1 MRTVVVAL
9 LSLFGGAFA
18 DGNCGL
24 AKLYPKPEDYS
35 NPKGGRCFKDE
46 GSQVSPLDESYRKM
60 LLANEGGGSL
70 RMLVKD
76 WDTHKLNSAIA
87 YILIHEIIGYPKPQM
102 CTTANGMTSG
112 SFDLLSG
119 TASRPAEADI
129 DMELWASSAYAEFLE
144 REGNY
149 TNAGK
154 SFSYGRS
161 GLFLRPGGSDEQRAL
176 LLSHGRMYNNLERDV
191 LPTLPTLRQARS
203 LAQWC
208 NIGGSDHCMEV
219 PNRACHALA
228 DTEDCRVVLK
238 AWDSSDKGI
247 VEEIIQNA
255 SLPLI
260 IVYTGGGFDYLKEL
274 PEQSFL
280 FYHWEPALIIAP
292 DTNIMRIVFED
303 PVLCEPDETFVA
315 QPTKRAC
322 DFRQGLVHKGHSA
335 RLGRMYPD
343 VAHMLQNCECPF
355 SLNPKD
361 IVPHRAAPYRPPV
374 VCIATWQTP
383 FRPLHFG
390 GWSSGRAK
398 RTARPIMA
406 WPASG

>member
-1 MRTVVVAL
+1 MGVRGYPQLLPPRARMRTVVVAL

-18 DGNCGL
+18 DGKCGL
-24 AKLYPKPEDYS
+24 AEVYPDPEAYS
-35 NPKGGRCFKDE
+35 NPEGGRCFEDKV
-46 GSQVSPLDESYRKM
+46 SQISPLDESYRQM
-60 LLANEGGGSL
+60 LLFNEGGASM

-87 YILIHEIIGYPKPQM
+87 YILIHEVIGYPKPQM
-102 CTTANGMTSG
+102 CTTADGFTSG

-119 TASRPAEADI
+119 TAVRPAEADI
-129 DMELWASSAYAEFLE
+129 DMELWAASAYSEYLDQ
-144 REGNY
+144 EGSY
-149 TNAGK
+149 TNAGR

-228 DTEDCRVVLK
+228 DTEDCRVLLK

-255 SLPLI
+255 SLPLV
-260 IVYTGGGFDYLKEL
+260 IVYTGDGFDYLKEL

-280 FYHWEPALIIAP
+280 FYAWEPALVIP
-292 DTNIMRIVFED
+292 PHTDIMRIVFED
-303 PVLCEPDETFVA
+303 PVLCEPNETFVS

-322 DFRQGLVHKGHSA
+322 DFKQGLVHKGYSG

-343 VAHMLQNCECPF
+343 VAHMIQNCECPP
-355 SLNPKD
+355 S
-361 IVPHRAAPYRPPV
+361 IVPHRAAPRHAAPRRAAPRHATHASFASPPGRP
-374 VCIATWQTP
+374 
-383 FRPLHFG
+383 R
-390 GWSSGRAK
+390 SDR
-398 RTARPIMA
+398 
-406 WPASG
+406 